1 MIVED
6 QTGSHSRSSG
16 SVDTEIVL
24 ALSYLFI
31 LGLNDWLLVGGGSEA
46 LFPGMKE
53 GHACKADYAVG
64 IAN

>member
-6 QTGSHSRSSG
+6 HSGSHSRSSG

-31 LGLNDWLLVGGGSEA
+31 LGLNDWLLVGGGLES
-46 LFPGMKE
+46 LFVGMKE
-53 GHACKADYAVG
+53 GHG
-64 IAN
+64 M

>member
-6 QTGSHSRSSG
+6 QTGSHPRSSRPG
-16 SVDTEIVL
+16 DTEIVL
-24 ALSYLFI
+24 ALSYLFTI
-31 LGLNDWLLVGGGSEA
+31 VLNDWLLVGGGSEA